1 MYTVIQAKF
10 LCINSRNYV
19 LFTDY
24 CFRLNALNTM
34 KFNIAALKNSTS
46 LIPAYYAKFETVIK
60 CLVCCLALNISSVV
74 FMSDFNKSWN
84 NYLLP

>member
-1 MYTVIQAKF
+1 
-10 LCINSRNYV
+10 
-19 LFTDY
+19 
-24 CFRLNALNTM
+24 M